1 MRSFFLSQR
10 IFNFTKTTLQLL
22 SFVLVLMTSVNAQS
36 NCTLFVTDVLH
47 PTSCQATNG
56 GMIITA
62 TDQPGNPCER
72 LIRVTSNG
80 IQIAS
85 GSGNM
90 TLSTLG
96 TGTYEVFAMNGCGCT
111 NVQTQI
117 ITLNGGTPTNLVPQ
131 TNKGLGFVQGNK
143 FVVCRNSDISLGVQ
157 QLGIANL
164 TIQGPNGFF
173 SNKPDGSSF
182 WNLRNL
188 QPNQSGNYIITYTNA
203 SGCISNATI
212 ALTVG
217 ALNTNVG
224 ADRNGCFGTNYTIVA
239 NTTGQATCKT
249 SCPITL
255 DSLLVRYTLDQCNAM
270 GQANQDDYSEFL
282 PTYPSLG
289 NCTSVTATNV
299 YRDRGDHSCTPVL
312 GSVASDIGLC
322 TPAQESCDPLDY
334 DPINAVK
341 FQITINPSEAG
352 RLSKLTFRE
361 QSPLVWITT
370 NGSSGVNNYN
380 TKYLLRVY
388 KNDFLI
394 YSEDNRST
402 ERIWNLESLDFS
414 NNPDFE
420 VTETSTFRFEL
431 RGYCVTDANGNMSAW
446 ELDDI
451 RIYGGC
457 CTGITTFNTV
467 NYLWSNGATTPSINV
482 TPTSTTDYSV
492 KVTDCNGC
500 KANDAMKITVFPL
513 PTPSIDGVA
522 EICFG
527 KSATLSAL
535 GGIIYNWSS
544 GQTTNDIIVS
554 PDITT
559 TYTVTVTNANGCTAT
574 AQKILTVNPLPT
586 PVVTGD
592 LVICLNESTVLTASG
607 GDSYL
612 WNTAATTASITV
624 GPTTTTSYSVTV
636 TDSKTCSAN
645 TTVEVIVN
653 PLPIALIVGDL
664 EICIGD
670 ETSLTA
676 TGGQN
681 YLWSDGSTTSTI
693 SVSPNVNTTY
703 RVTVT
708 DGNGC
713 SQNTSVDVV
722 VRPLPI
728 PTITGELTICKG
740 NNTTL
745 TAGGGV
751 SYEWSNGST
760 STSITVAPFV
770 SKTFT
775 VTVTNQ
781 FGCLAQ
787 KEALVII
794 NPLPNPSISG
804 NESICFGSDVTLTAS
819 GAQIFSWSNGSNSQ
833 SITVSPVESTIYIV
847 TVTDDNGCTASTAR
861 SVTVN
866 PLPSV
871 AISGQGEICNG
882 DTVLLSANVVGN
894 TFCAVDCKDELLLNW
909 TLDQCN
915 ANTVA
920 DKTDFTEL
928 IPNYISSGGL
938 SEVIATEIYRS
949 RGDHSCTPDGNGGLG
964 LCFPAMVSCDLSEV
978 NLQNALRFKL
988 NLKPNE
994 KAKLNKLTFREKSPL
1009 MWVTADGATGIN
1021 NNNRFYLLNVYR
1033 NGALIF
1039 SIDQV
1044 ATEIEWNLETYDF
1057 SSNPYFTIDTDTEFE
1072 FELYG
1077 YCVND
1082 RGGNPGWE
1090 VDDIQIFG
1098 GECSSSLAQNNAS
1111 YLWSNGDTTKT
1122 ISVNPSA
1129 TSTYSVT
1136 ITDCNGCQNSTNTTI
1151 IVNDLPI
1158 AAIIGDLEIC
1168 NGASTTLT
1176 ASGGGSYLWSTG
1188 ETTASVTV
1196 IPSATTAYNVTI
1208 TDDKGCTAS
1217 ISATVVVN
1225 DLPISAISGDLE
1237 ICNGASTI
1245 LIASG
1250 GTSYLWSTGATTISI
1265 TVDPSATTAY
1275 SVTVSNGLG
1284 CTASTSATIVVN
1296 DLPIAAI
1303 SGDLE
1308 ICNGASTILT
1318 ASGGS
1323 TYGWSTGATTSSI
1336 TVNPTTNT
1344 IYTVVASNSEKCF
1357 STTSVTVVVH
1367 ALPSINVAGDLEIC
1381 SGSSTTL
1388 TASGGTSYTW
1398 SNGETTVSIT
1408 VSPII
1413 NTNYTITVTNDQGCA
1428 DIETVSVVVE
1438 PSPLPIVVGD
1448 LNLCLGES
1456 TTLTASGGSN
1466 YLWST
1471 GATTSVL
1478 TVTPT
1483 VSTIYSVTVSSGG
1496 CVASTSVTV
1505 NVANIPIAL
1514 IEGMMEICIG
1524 NSTTLT
1530 ASEGTSYL
1538 WSTGATTA
1546 NIVVSPSITSSY
1558 TVTVTNANQCTA
1570 TASALVKIKA
1580 KPIMNLAGVDKI
1592 CNGDSTIIV
1601 VNALSEANC
1610 PGTCKV
1616 DAPEVLVHWDLN
1628 ACKAIMNLGQQFD
1641 YSEFLPTVNRYNCT
1655 QVTASTVY
1663 RIVPNKHSCTP
1674 GLDGSLA
1681 MCIGSQKTCNPSK
1694 VDYEQSLRFE
1704 VNIQPN
1710 SSSQITGLSF
1720 YEQSP
1725 IVYNWIDGSTGPNNF
1740 ATKFLLRVSK
1750 NGQVMYYQDAI
1761 PTNRDWGLVTFD
1773 FSDNDNFKT
1782 LTTANYLFE
1791 LVPYCTVN
1799 NGATE
1804 AVWDVEDIKVLGGCC
1819 TATAKQITSYLWSDG
1834 STSTSINVNPS
1845 STTSYSVTA
1854 TDCCGCTNEATYK
1867 VTVSNIIADL
1877 GPDLSINLGETV
1889 TLRPVVSGISEC
1901 SSSDPTLNRVKYLWS
1916 TGETTATIVVT
1927 PGTSR
1932 FYRVTVT
1939 DCNECFD
1946 TESISINV
1954 RLGGQAIVLYPNPV
1968 LDKVQIS
1975 TTEDLDPNMSIKV
1988 VAIDGKAIG
1997 NEGLQL
2003 RNLGNKEAEL
2013 TLPPDISNGIYILE
2027 ISNHNIIT
2035 RQKIIVSKGR

>member
-1 MRSFFLSQR
+1 MSKNMRSFFLSQR

-420 VTETSTFRFEL
+420 VTETSTFRSEL

-1196 IPSATTAYNVTI
+1196 IPSATTAYNVTV
-1208 TDDKGCTAS
+1208 TDDKGCTS
-1217 ISATVVVN
+1217 
-1225 DLPISAISGDLE
+1225 
-1237 ICNGASTI
+1237 
-1245 LIASG
+1245 
-1250 GTSYLWSTGATTISI
+1250 
-1265 TVDPSATTAY
+1265 
-1275 SVTVSNGLG
+1275 
-1284 CTASTSATIVVN
+1284 STSVSVVVN

-1308 ICNGASTILT
+1308 ICNGVSTTLT
-1318 ASGGS
+1318 ASGGGS
-1323 TYGWSTGATTSSI
+1323 YLWSTGETT
-1336 TVNPTTNT
+1336 
-1344 IYTVVASNSEKCF
+1344 A
-1357 STTSVTVVVH
+1357 SVTVIPSATTAYNVTVTDDKGCTSSTSATVVVND
-1367 ALPSINVAGDLEIC
+1367 LPIIAIIGDLEIC
-1381 SGSSTTL
+1381 NGASITLTASGGGSYLWSTGETTASVTVIPSATTAYNVTITDDKGCTSSTSATVVVNDLPIVTITGERSICEGECVILEATGGEQYEWSGAVSSGYSCAGSFYLGGVQNTDDQSLFTIDANGDLSQVSALSEGRINGIGYYCNGSNEAYIYGMQRLGNTQVDAIRGKLVKINPRTGVLDVMSEIPLPPNPYGLEGVTGIMTYIGDISKEGIYYFPAVSALINPLTFEVIDYTMYLGSIDLKSGNGSNATYRPISVLATCKPYLDACVEAFQAYALDPSSREPSGGIQDWAFNTDESMLMSFFGIENALFRMNLSTATTSCIAGPSSNLVYTGTVGVQTDEIGGVYRQDGKLYGHQVDRGRIFEIDETTGLLTLVKSGLPIDNRGDSATCSDCGSGTTDPLMTPMIEVCPTETTTYTVKVTDIKGCVTTASIIIEVKEKPTVTIVGNTEVCAGASTTL
-1388 TASGGTSYTW
+1388 TASGGTNYKW
-1398 SNGETTVSIT
+1398 SNGETTS
-1408 VSPII
+1408 
-1413 NTNYTITVTNDQGCA
+1413 TITVN
-1428 DIETVSVVVE
+1428 
-1438 PSPLPIVVGD
+1438 PSI
-1448 LNLCLGES
+1448 N
-1456 TTLTASGGSN
+1456 
-1466 YLWST
+1466 
-1471 GATTSVL
+1471 
-1478 TVTPT
+1478 
-1483 VSTIYSVTVSSGG
+1483 TIYNVTVS
-1496 CVASTSVTV
+1496 
-1505 NVANIPIAL
+1505 
-1514 IEGMMEICIG
+1514 
-1524 NSTTLT
+1524 
-1530 ASEGTSYL
+1530 
-1538 WSTGATTA
+1538 
-1546 NIVVSPSITSSY
+1546 
-1558 TVTVTNANQCTA
+1558 
-1570 TASALVKIKA
+1570 
-1580 KPIMNLAGVDKI
+1580 D
-1592 CNGDSTIIV
+1592 
-1601 VNALSEANC
+1601 
-1610 PGTCKV
+1610 
-1616 DAPEVLVHWDLN
+1616 DAYAAARV
-1628 ACKAIMNLGQQFD
+1628 
-1641 YSEFLPTVNRYNCT
+1641 
-1655 QVTASTVY
+1655 VY
-1663 RIVPNKHSCTP
+1663 R
-1674 GLDGSLA
+1674 
-1681 MCIGSQKTCNPSK
+1681 
-1694 VDYEQSLRFE
+1694 
-1704 VNIQPN
+1704 
-1710 SSSQITGLSF
+1710 
-1720 YEQSP
+1720 
-1725 IVYNWIDGSTGPNNF
+1725 
-1740 ATKFLLRVSK
+1740 
-1750 NGQVMYYQDAI
+1750 
-1761 PTNRDWGLVTFD
+1761 
-1773 FSDNDNFKT
+1773 
-1782 LTTANYLFE
+1782 
-1791 LVPYCTVN
+1791 
-1799 NGATE
+1799 
-1804 AVWDVEDIKVLGGCC
+1804 
-1819 TATAKQITSYLWSDG
+1819 
-1834 STSTSINVNPS
+1834 
-1845 STTSYSVTA
+1845 
-1854 TDCCGCTNEATYK
+1854 
-1867 VTVSNIIADL
+1867 
-1877 GPDLSINLGETV
+1877 
-1889 TLRPVVSGISEC
+1889 
-1901 SSSDPTLNRVKYLWS
+1901 
-1916 TGETTATIVVT
+1916 
-1927 PGTSR
+1927 
-1932 FYRVTVT
+1932 
-1939 DCNECFD
+1939 
-1946 TESISINV
+1946 
-1954 RLGGQAIVLYPNPV
+1954 
-1968 LDKVQIS
+1968 
-1975 TTEDLDPNMSIKV
+1975 
-1988 VAIDGKAIG
+1988 
-1997 NEGLQL
+1997 
-2003 RNLGNKEAEL
+2003 
-2013 TLPPDISNGIYILE
+2013 
-2027 ISNHNIIT
+2027 
-2035 RQKIIVSKGR
+2035 